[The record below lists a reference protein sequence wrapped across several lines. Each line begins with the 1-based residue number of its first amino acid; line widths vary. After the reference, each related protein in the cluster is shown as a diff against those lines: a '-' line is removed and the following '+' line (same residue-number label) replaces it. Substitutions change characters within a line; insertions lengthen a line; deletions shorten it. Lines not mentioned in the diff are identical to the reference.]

1 VVLKENSYTIIADT
15 DPAPFGVGENRPADT
30 AILPE
35 TVLNSPINKGSNITF
50 DSRGLVPLNQT
61 RTICIYSDVSP
72 DFDCLVISRARI
84 HM

>member
-1 VVLKENSYTIIADT
+1 MALKENSYTIIADT